1 MKVCVIG
8 TRGFPHIQGGVE
20 KHCEQLYTTLV
31 QHTNTFF
38 YVFRRNPYVKTKEK
52 ISKNIKFIDLPS
64 TQIKGFETIIHSL
77 LSTIYC
83 LFIRPDIVHI
93 HNMGPALFSPILKL
107 CGIKIVLTYHSVNYE
122 HKKWNKFAK
131 IILQCS
137 EKIAFNCSDAII
149 FVNNFLLTKVPPKI
163 KRKSYYIPNGITL
176 PISTQKNDYLKQ
188 IGVTPKS
195 YILSVGRITPE
206 KGFDILIQAY
216 LKSST
221 HLNLIIVGGT
231 ETETTYAEYLKS
243 IAKSSNIIFTG
254 ALFGEELSQL
264 YQNAAFYIL
273 ASRNEGFPLV
283 LLEAM
288 SYNLDLIVS
297 DIPACH
303 VIELEKECYFPVN
316 DIETLSIKI
325 KSKSKNNK
333 NKKYN
338 LTQFNWD
345 NISKEVYNIYKNI
358 TYVTR

>member
-1 MKVCVIG
+1 MKICVIG

-20 KHCEQLYTTLV
+20 KHCEQLYTTLA

-107 CGIKIVLTYHSVNYE
+107 CGIKVVLTYHSVNYE
-122 HKKWNKFAK
+122 HNKWN
-131 IILQCS
+131 
-137 EKIAFNCSDAII
+137 
-149 FVNNFLLTKVPPKI
+149 
-163 KRKSYYIPNGITL
+163 NGIAL
-176 PISTQKNDYLKQ
+176 PIPTQKDDYLKR
-188 IGVTPKS
+188 IGITPKS

-303 VIELEKECYFPVN
+303 MIDLEKECYFPVD

-325 KSKSKNNK
+325 RIKSKNNK